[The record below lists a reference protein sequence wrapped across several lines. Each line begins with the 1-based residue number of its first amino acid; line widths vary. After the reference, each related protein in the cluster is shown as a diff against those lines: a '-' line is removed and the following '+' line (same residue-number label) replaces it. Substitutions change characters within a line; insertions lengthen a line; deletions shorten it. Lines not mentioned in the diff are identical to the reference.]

1 MIQVPC
7 IRVDTAEITFN
18 AKLNSME
25 TSNVSSKLNV
35 GVELGINISYVNFK
49 ASMSYQRTSSYGVEV
64 KKEYSLN
71 IVVKVTQDEIP
82 TGLEKILNLLAA

>member
-1 MIQVPC
+1 
-7 IRVDTAEITFN
+7 
-18 AKLNSME
+18 
-25 TSNVSSKLNV
+25 
-35 GVELGINISYVNFK
+35 VNFK